1 MNDNSQQISSYLE
14 YLIGNLIHIM
24 DTINNSRIT
33 NDEYDQLSKELDKLG
48 ESTNNIFQILKL
60 NNHNPTPINHESAHK
75 LTQERKTQITRDNRI
90 NTILK

>member
-1 MNDNSQQISSYLE
+1 MNDNSQQLQSYLE
-14 YLIGNLIHIM
+14 YLTGNLIHIM
-24 DTINNSRIT
+24 DHINKSRIA

-48 ESTNNIFQILKL
+48 ESIDNIYQILK
-60 NNHNPTPINHESAHK
+60 PIIPPINYESAHK